1 MYKSIIKKKKNFD
14 KIVLLAK
21 TKLNSIEILIYE
33 ALIDWYISHDKF
45 VSVNNVF
52 KEHDDVK
59 EENINLKNSKVHQRF

>member
-1 MYKSIIKKKKNFD
+1 M
-14 KIVLLAK
+14 LAK

-33 ALIDWYISHDKF
+33 ALINWYISHDKF